1 MDEFFTFEAKD
12 VQVLGEVVF
21 EEETQRPMST
31 RFYTLD
37 EQV

>member
-21 EEETQRPMST
+21 DVLNAVFVVFFGLSG
-31 RFYTLD
+31 
-37 EQV
+37 